1 MISILSA
8 VNTDLDFKGVDVS
21 GDACK
26 KVSADAD
33 LPTLVKLESSAKI
46 ILGGGK
52 D

>member
-21 GDACK
+21 GDAFK
-26 KVSADAD
+26 KISADTG

>member
-8 VNTDLDFKGVDVS
+8 VNTDLDFKGVDVF
-21 GDACK
+21 GDAFK
-26 KVSADAD
+26 KVNADAD
-33 LPTLVKLESSAKI
+33 LATVVKLESSAKI

>member
-8 VNTDLDFKGVDVS
+8 MNTDLDFKGVDVS
-21 GDACK
+21 GDAFK
-26 KVSADAD
+26 KVCADAD

-46 ILGGGK
+46 ILGAGK